1 MQQLLDIWNKLSEGG
16 NVGFREWC
24 DYFHNRLDHTFFINS
39 LQDERLYT
47 STYIAIWLCHFVVP
61 GGGPY
66 IRPGVLVMASW
77 ITIGCRI
84 SLGPPA
90 LCSLYYSLRLIST
103 HPIGPA
109 FLKRAWQVHYVI
121 GWIGIY
127 LRKAFGNKS
136 STRSLPFYKHSAPK
150 PKMWNTMSRT
160 PIFHDHVSAH
170 KLLR

>member
-1 MQQLLDIWNKLSEGG
+1 MVSSIIDAYKTVWPGHMNI
-16 NVGFREWC
+16 
-24 DYFHNRLDHTFFINS
+24 FINVNNPKKTLFYSNWILKRLLICSVMILS
-39 LQDERLYT
+39 LKSWKQK
-47 STYIAIWLCHFVVP
+47 
-61 GGGPY
+61 
-66 IRPGVLVMASW
+66 VLVPNGS